1 MIKRPMCLLALAFAL
16 IVLPGAYGGERKE
29 PPCPDGARVTVQGD
43 VCGREEKN
51 DKYLIYLRHIS
62 ILEENRKIPLKKL
75 IIYLEENP
83 QLKIGSTVRVSGT
96 IKWPEPAGNPGQF
109 DAAAYYK
116 IMRTDGFVYG
126 DETTL
131 VDGGYNWYLEAITQI
146 RERMGRS
153 LDRVLPENDSQVLK
167 AMLLGEKG
175 QLDSQI
181 KERFQSGGISH
192 ILAISGLHI
201 SIIGMTIFNILRKI
215 RCPVWAAGVLST
227 VLMGSYVLMTGQSV
241 SAVRALLMFSLMTAG
256 KILGR
261 TYDLGTGTAFAAI
274 LILADNPYYL
284 FYSGLLLSFGAVLG
298 IAVFMPVLK
307 ELLPWKNPVSEGL
320 KASLS
325 VQIMSL
331 PVLLS
336 SFYEFPLYSVLLN
349 LCVIPLMSL
358 VVFTGLLGGFAGM
371 INGTA
376 GSFLAAPAHYILEFY
391 QLLCS
396 GSEKLPFHNL
406 IIGKPSFCRIFLY
419 YGISLLILVLWKKI
433 SHKVLRKTLP
443 VILFCIMLFILTGRN
458 DPEFE
463 LVSLD
468 VSQGDGI
475 FIQSQGFHMLV
486 DAGSSDV
493 KEVGK
498 YRILPFLKSRG
509 IRKLDYVLM
518 THADADH
525 TSGIRELI
533 QFGYPIRCLL
543 LPDIANR
550 DEAYMEMRT
559 LAEDAGIEVGVIGEG
574 MKLEQGGLRIQCLH
588 PVRGY
593 DSVDRNDGSVV
604 LSVQYDQFR
613 ILLTGDLGEEGEER
627 ILDELLPVDI
637 LKVGHH
643 GSGTSTSKPFL
654 EKTMPKAALISC
666 GAGNSYGHPHQ
677 ETLERL
683 EEIKCRTFLT
693 MQSGAIT
700 VGIQDGR
707 LKLETF
713 LQNP

>member
-16 IVLPGAYGGERKE
+16 IVLLGTYGRENEE
-29 PPCPDGARVTVQGD
+29 PPCPDGTRVTVQGR

-51 DKYLIYLRHIS
+51 DKYLIYLNHTS
-62 ILEENRKIPLKKL
+62 ILEENQKFPLQKL

-83 QLKIGSTVRVSGT
+83 FWKIGSTVRVSGT

-109 DAAAYYK
+109 DAAGYYK
-116 IMRTDGFVYG
+116 IMKTDGFLYG
-126 DETTL
+126 EETFLT
-131 VDGGYNWYLEAITQI
+131 DGDYNRYLEGITQI
-146 RERMGRS
+146 RERMSRS
-153 LDRVLPENDSQVLK
+153 LDLVLSETDSQVLR

-175 QLDSQI
+175 QLDEQI
-181 KERFQSGGISH
+181 KERYQSGGISH

-201 SIIGMTIFNILRKI
+201 SIIGMAAFGFLRKI
-215 RCPVWAAGVLST
+215 RCPVRTAGILCI
-227 VLMGSYVLMTGQSV
+227 VLMGSYVVMTGQSV
-241 SAVRALLMFSLMTAG
+241 SAARALLMFSLMIAG

-261 TYDLGTGTAFAAI
+261 TYDLRTGAAFAAI

-284 FYSGLLLSFGAVLG
+284 FYSGFLLSFGAVLG

-307 ELLPWKNPVSEGL
+307 ELLPWKNPVAEGL
-320 KASLS
+320 KASLA
-325 VQIMSL
+325 VQIMSM

-358 VVFTGLLGGFAGM
+358 VVFMGLLGGFAGM
-371 INGTA
+371 INVAA
-376 GSFLAAPAHYILEFY
+376 GSFLAAPVHYILEFY
-391 QLLCS
+391 NILCI
-396 GSEKLPFHNL
+396 GSEKLPFHNI
-406 IIGKPSFCRIFLY
+406 IIGKPSINRIILY

-433 SHKVLRKTLP
+433 SHKRLRKTLP
-443 VILFCIMLFILTGRN
+443 AVLFCIMLLVLTGRGN
-458 DPEFE
+458 PEFE

-475 FIQSQGFHMLV
+475 FIQSQGLHMLV

-498 YRILPFLKSRG
+498 YRILPFLKSQG

-525 TSGIRELI
+525 ISGIRELM
-533 QFGYPIRCLL
+533 QQDYPIRCLL
-543 LPDIANR
+543 LPDIAGR
-550 DEAYMEMRT
+550 DEPYMEMIK
-559 LAEDAGIEVGVIGEG
+559 LAEDAGIEVRMIAEG
-574 MKLEQGGLRIQCLH
+574 MELKQGGLFIHCLH
-588 PVRGY
+588 PSRGY
-593 DSVDRNDGSVV
+593 QPLDRNDGSVV
-604 LSVQYDQFR
+604 LAVQYDQFR
-613 ILLTGDLGEEGEER
+613 FLLTGDLGEEGEER
-627 ILDELLPVDI
+627 ILNELLPVDI
-637 LKVGHH
+637 LKAGHH
-643 GSGTSTSKPFL
+643 GSNTSTSIQFL

-677 ETLERL
+677 ETLDRL
-683 EEIKCRTFLT
+683 NAIGCRTFLT

-700 VGIQDGR
+700 VGIKDGS